1 MQIDRAEISRYLG
14 YGRRVP
20 DPAVSRKIE
29 EAVALLEQKAA
40 PHALWAAYPV
50 SIADATVKLGPL
62 SVQSAALSR
71 HLRGCVQACLFAA
84 TLGPAPDR
92 LQQKAEVQNM
102 ALALT
107 LQATAA
113 AMIEAYCDEEA
124 ERLAAHFAP
133 KKLYLRP
140 RFSPGYGDFPLS
152 FQPVLLRALDAPKRI
167 GLTCTQSCLLA
178 PTKSVTAVIGLSAAP
193 ASAQTACAG
202 KCASCENKTCPY
214 RLS

>member
-1 MQIDRAEISRYLG
+1 MRLNEKEALRYLG
-14 YGRRVP
+14 FRGRP
-20 DPAVSRKIE
+20 ADPETVRAVREIGAALEKSLQPKCVSRRYAVRVSDTAVELDGWRIE
-29 EAVALLEQKAA
+29 
-40 PHALWAAYPV
+40 
-50 SIADATVKLGPL
+50 SVKL
-62 SVQSAALSR
+62 AR
-71 HLRGCVQACLFAA
+71 HLRGAEAAYLFAA

-92 LQQKAEVQNM
+92 RQQKAEVQNM

-107 LQATAA
+107 LQAAAA

>member
-50 SIADATVKLGPL
+50 SIAGATVKLGPL

-107 LQATAA
+107 LQAAA
-113 AMIEAYCDEEA
+113 AAIAEASSVPAHD
-124 ERLAAHFAP
+124 LA
-133 KKLYLRP
+133 L
-140 RFSPGYGDFPLS
+140 
-152 FQPVLLRALDAPKRI
+152 VLGSGWAGAAD
-167 GLTCTQSCLLA
+167 LLGE
-178 PTKSVTAVIGLSAAP
+178 TV
-193 ASAQTACAG
+193 
-202 KCASCENKTCPY
+202 
-214 RLS
+214 